1 MVGEII
7 SEWRARSNRNGGRDH
22 SGMVGDIERNQ
33 QASAPGFTKRI
44 RRNPLMVCF
53 VDELGDELA
62 KVREAGG
69 GGVWVTAITGLLKK
83 CYNAWATINTA
94 EKVGEESER
103 IDWPAVSIIG
113 AATPEMFFNSLQ
125 PRDLESGFAN
135 RLLILPFEGYGRPR
149 EQSPRSELK
158 HPPKELVAG
167 LRALPKQSN
176 IAEQTSTLP
185 PMARPGRSLSG
196 WSGPRAQRKSISR
209 SVARSI
215 GSKMA
220 IGNVMS

>member
-1 MVGEII
+1 MVGTLI
-7 SEWRARSNRNGGRDH
+7 GRRIEGPTDSATHLYVILLAPTGYGKDH
-22 SGMVGDIERNQ
+22 PLQCGSALMHASGRGDLLGTRLRGMGEC
-33 QASAPGFTKRI
+33 APGFTKRI

-62 KVREAGG
+62 KVSEAGG

-94 EKVGEESER
+94 EKVGEEIER

-158 HPPKELVAG
+158 HPPKEPVAG

-185 PMARPGRSLSG
+185 PMAE
-196 WSGPRAQRKSISR
+196 A
-209 SVARSI
+209 
-215 GSKMA
+215 
-220 IGNVMS
+220 